1 MQVFGSNANTHLK
14 KIAMGATG
22 TLTLRVYATDGSTG
36 PYTVSVDDW
45 NGLNTQPSVKL
56 LTITPP
62 VGTFN
67 AGDTISLQVG
77 VSGTD
82 SQLGSKAEA
91 FQVTTTPASG
101 PSTYFYGLVGQ

>member
-1 MQVFGSNANTHLK
+1 MAN
-14 KIAMGATG
+14 
-22 TLTLRVYATDGSTG
+22 
-36 PYTVSVDDW
+36 VDDW